1 MVWRV
6 RGPERRPL
14 LRRELAGARLPAV
27 RRTQDT
33 EAGAGEAVAR
43 GNYCYKNKPLFRG
56 QFNLDK

>member
-1 MVWRV
+1 M

-14 LRRELAGARLPAV
+14 LRRELAAARLPAV

-33 EAGAGEAVAR
+33 EAAAGEPVAMAR

>member
-1 MVWRV
+1 M

>member
-1 MVWRV
+1 MWRV

-33 EAGAGEAVAR
+33 GAGEPVAR
-43 GNYCYKNKPLFRG
+43 GHYCYKNKPLFRG